1 VSRWRFA
8 LTARWAGYLA
18 LVVVF
23 AIVSC
28 SLGVWQFQR
37 RAEAHAEV
45 VRIETNYDAA
55 PSPLA
60 AVLPELDS
68 FRQSQKW
75 TQVSVTGSYLV
86 DEQLLVRTR
95 PLSGNPGF
103 DVLTPLQLPNGS
115 VFVVDRGWVPV
126 GNAQDAPDHVPAAPS
141 GEVTV
146 IARLKA
152 GEPALDGRSAPPG
165 QIATIELNTIAA
177 QLGTPTYTG
186 AYGLMAS
193 ENPAPA
199 ERPAALPKPPLDEG
213 PHLSYAFQ
221 WFVFALLAFVGLGW
235 ALRQEYR
242 LVNSEDPAEQERAQE
257 RQRRKDAKLPSDAEV
272 EDSILDG
279 R

>member
-1 VSRWRFA
+1 MSRWRFA
-8 LTARWAGYLA
+8 FTARWAGYLG

-45 VRIETNYDAA
+45 VRIESNYDAP
-55 PSPLA
+55 PSPLSDL
-60 AVLPELDS
+60 LPRLGS
-68 FRQSQKW
+68 FAESQKW
-75 TQVSVTGSYLV
+75 SQVSVTGIYLT

-103 DVLTPLQLPNGS
+103 EVLTPLQLPNGA

-126 GNAQDAPDHVPAAPS
+126 GNAQDAPDRVPAAPS

-146 IARLKA
+146 VARLKA
-152 GEPALDGRSAPPG
+152 GEPALDGRTAPPG
-165 QIATIELNTIAA
+165 QIATIELDQIAA
-177 QLGTPTYTG
+177 LLDKPTYTG

-193 ENPAPA
+193 ESPAPA
-199 ERPAALPKPPLDEG
+199 ERPTALLKPPLDEG

-242 LVNSEDPAEQERAQE
+242 LVNSEDPAEQQRARE
-257 RQRRKDAKLPSDAEV
+257 RQRRKEAKLPSDAEV
-272 EDSILDG
+272 EDSILD

>member
-1 VSRWRFA
+1 MSRWRFA
-8 LTARWAGYLA
+8 LTARWAGYLS

-45 VRIETNYDAA
+45 VRIESNYDAS
-55 PSPLA
+55 PSSLTDL
-60 AVLPELDS
+60 LPRLDS
-68 FRQSQKW
+68 FKEPQKW
-75 TQVSVTGSYLV
+75 SQVSVTGTYLT

-103 DVLTPLQLPNGS
+103 EVLTPLQLPNGS
-115 VFVVDRGWVPV
+115 VLVVDRGWVPV
-126 GNAQDAPDHVPAAPS
+126 GNAQDAPDQVPAAPS

-146 IARLKA
+146 VARLKA
-152 GEPALDGRSAPPG
+152 GEPALDGRTAPAG
-165 QIATIELNTIAA
+165 QIATIELDQISA
-177 QLGTPTYTG
+177 LLDKPTYTG

-193 ENPAPA
+193 ESPAPA
-199 ERPAALPKPPLDEG
+199 ERPTALPKPPLDEG

-272 EDSILDG
+272 EDSILD

>member
-1 VSRWRFA
+1 MSRWRFA
-8 LTARWAGYLA
+8 LTARWAGYLS

-28 SLGVWQFQR
+28 SLGIWQFER

-45 VRIETNYDAA
+45 LRIEGNYDAP
-55 PSPLA
+55 PSPL
-60 AVLPELDS
+60 VDLLPRLDS

-75 TQVSVTGSYLV
+75 SQVAVTGTYLTG
-86 DEQLLVRTR
+86 DELLVRTR

-103 DVLTPLQLPNGS
+103 EVLTPLLLKNGD
-115 VFVVDRGWVPV
+115 VFVIDRGWVPV
-126 GNAQDAPDHVPAAPS
+126 GSAQDAPDHVPAAPS

-152 GEPALDGRSAPPG
+152 GEPALAGRTAPRG
-165 QIATIELNTIAA
+165 QIATIELHRIAA
-177 QLGTPTYTG
+177 LLDRPTYTG
-186 AYGLMAS
+186 AYGIVAD

-199 ERPAALPKPPLDEG
+199 ERPIALPKPPLDEG

-242 LVNSEDPAEQERAQE
+242 LVNSEDPAERERARE

-272 EDSILDG
+272 EDSILD
-279 R
+279 RR